1 MSTPASEPGVA
12 VADLAHLELLRDLEE
27 GVLDELARRL
37 VRRTYAPDDV
47 VLRQGDHGG
56 EFVILLAGEV
66 RVERDV
72 GDAVLRLGHAGVG
85 SIFGELS
92 AITGDPRR
100 ATVTAATAVSVA
112 IGDHLAFDALIQIP
126 VVLDRL
132 IALAAPRLA
141 EIARPVPVVLAD
153 GAELMIRPLVWR
165 DRATFQATIE
175 RQDREWWH
183 RRFFSAAAPSRAL
196 IDYLV
201 HLDYLSHFAWVIGVA
216 EPLEGVGTARF
227 IRSRDDR
234 RVAELAFEV
243 ADEWHG
249 RGIATVLLGAL
260 GAAAERSGI
269 DTFRAEA
276 LYENR
281 AMRAVLRKAGAH
293 WEHVETGVMATV
305 FPVAGTRGL
314 VPEPVHR
321 ALGDVAEEIVT
332 VAGLAL
338 RRDR

>member
-1 MSTPASEPGVA
+1 M
-12 VADLAHLELLRDLEE
+12 ADLAQLELLREVEPDA
-27 GVLDELARRL
+27 LAALRDHL
-37 VRRTYAPDDV
+37 VRRDYGPGELV
-47 VLRQGDHGG
+47 FRQGDRG
-56 EFVILLAGEV
+56 EDFVLVLAGEV

-92 AITGDPRR
+92 AITGDPRT
-100 ATVTAATAVSVA
+100 ATVTAESRGSVA
-112 IGDHLAFDALIQIP
+112 IGDHAAFDALIQVP
-126 VVLDRL
+126 AVLERL

-141 EIARPVPVVLAD
+141 EIAQPVPVRLGDAT
-153 GAELMIRPLVWR
+153 ELLIRPLVWR
-165 DRATFQATIE
+165 DRRRFAAALE
-175 RQDREWWH
+175 RQDREWWR
-183 RRFFSAAAPSRAL
+183 RRFFSAATPSRAL

-201 HLDYLSHFAWVIGVA
+201 HLDYLGHFAWVIGVA
-216 EPLEGVGTARF
+216 DPFEGVGTARF
-227 IRSRDDR
+227 IRSREDS

-249 RGIATVLLGAL
+249 RGVATVLLGAL

-281 AMRAVLRKAGAH
+281 AMRAVLHKAGAH
-293 WEHVETGVMATV
+293 WEHAETGVMTTT

-314 VPEPVHR
+314 LPDAVYR

-338 RRDR
+338 RRDHRA